1 MITIRYAAMVLGT
14 ITLVALRFTPRSTA
28 SVVLAIFFFIC
39 FVVLC
44 WTLGAFT
51 KTTDT
56 SKESS

>member
-1 MITIRYAAMVLGT
+1 MIPIRYAAMVLGT
-14 ITLVALRFTPRSTA
+14 ITLVALRLTPRSTA
-28 SVVLAIFFFIC
+28 TVVLAIFFFIC

-56 SKESS
+56 KESE